1 MRRMTVF
8 VLLLALFSF
17 AFSMSMVGASPVH
30 NEVVPTLVPPTLVPT
45 QDVATQAAVSGVS
58 ALQRIQETGT
68 MRVGILYNAVPFG
81 LLNIRG
87 TVAGFDAD
95 LARSMADLWDVE
107 VEFVQVTRQ
116 TALDLLIGGEVDFLA
131 AAQIHYRELD
141 TQVEFSQ
148 TYYVGSQAVMV
159 RQDDGAASLADMAGR
174 TLGVVM
180 GTVSEAGVSAWQ
192 AAGNGGQIHQYLSI
206 DQALVGLVNGEVDGL
221 VHHRHRLREIL
232 QPSMVRILDDML
244 VEEPYAIAMRRQDA
258 NLRDLVN
265 RTLQYLAQ
273 NGRLNEIYEANIPA
287 GAYPP
292 GLILGWRN
300 LGEDAP
306 TLAGVSTE
314 IRYPSEY
321 VLNRLYSAQP
331 LRIAGLTTPAEDAP
345 ESERRLYTLNRA
357 VVDHMLSRWGAT
369 GEYLPDSA
377 DNALELLA
385 NGQADL
391 AVGVSPDWQWADR
404 VDFTAA
410 YLLHGQRLM
419 VKSNS
424 QYESFNDLRGGRWIG
439 VFASEPGMASRVNEL
454 AASVNT
460 AVNIFT
466 MVRDQDVPF
475 YILEDQNADVAFGDS
490 LKLIPH
496 LEAYPNDFRMATRC
510 AGCDPWYS
518 REYVGLAVPENDLDF
533 RLLVEYTLQEM
544 RRDGTLD
551 TLSQPVMLPGESPS
565 LQIWPGPAEFAGF
578 SLGNR

>member
-1 MRRMTVF
+1 MRRIIVF
-8 VLLLALFSF
+8 VILLALLAS
-17 AFSMSMVGASPVH
+17 AFSMVGASSTQ
-30 NEVVPTLVPPTLVPT
+30 NEIVPTLVPPTLVPT
-45 QDVATQAAVSGVS
+45 PDTATQDVVSGVS
-58 ALQRIQETGT
+58 ALQRMQETGT
-68 MRVGILYNAVPFG
+68 LRVGILYNAVPFG

-95 LARSMADLWDVE
+95 LTRSMADVWGLE
-107 VEFVQVTRQ
+107 AEFVQVTRQ
-116 TALDLLIGGEVDFLA
+116 TALDLLLNGEVDLLA

-141 TQVEFSQ
+141 SQVEFSQ
-148 TYYVGSQAVMV
+148 TYYVGSQAVMI
-159 RQDDGAASLADMAGR
+159 RQDDGAANLNDMAGR

-180 GTVSEAGVSAWQ
+180 GTVSEAAVSAWQ

-206 DQALVGLVNGEVDGL
+206 DQGLVGLVNGEVDGL

-232 QPSMVRILDDML
+232 QPGVVRILDDML

-273 NGRLNEIYEANIPA
+273 NGRLNEIYEANIP
-287 GAYPP
+287 GGSYPP
-292 GLILGWRN
+292 GLILGWQN
-300 LGEDAP
+300 LGEDGP
-306 TLAGVSTE
+306 TLAGIDTA
-314 IRYPSEY
+314 IHYPSEY
-321 VLNRLYSAQP
+321 VINRLYSAQP
-331 LRIAGLTTPAEDAP
+331 LRIAGLVTPAEDAP

-357 VVDHMLSRWGAT
+357 IVDNMLNRWGAT

-377 DNALELLA
+377 ENGLDLLA
-385 NGQADL
+385 SGQADL
-391 AVGVSPDWQWADR
+391 VVGVSPDWNWASR

-424 QYESFNDLRGGRWIG
+424 QYESFNDLRGGRWVG

-454 AASVNT
+454 ASSVNT

-466 MVRDQDVPF
+466 MLRDQDVPF

-490 LKLIPH
+490 LRLIPH
-496 LEAYPNDFRMATRC
+496 LEAYPNDFRMAVRC

-551 TLSQPVMLPGESPS
+551 TLLQPVMLPDESLS
-565 LQIWPGPAEFAGF
+565 LQIWPGPAEYLGF
-578 SLGNR
+578 SLGDH